1 MVEMVEVLHG
11 FWVKAGARAGALA
24 PLPRLRP
31 SRCMISHA
39 VRTRWLVKALQQR
52 GADLYENLMKI
63 QPALKLN
70 DTTVVWT

>member
-1 MVEMVEVLHG
+1 
-11 FWVKAGARAGALA
+11 
-24 PLPRLRP
+24 
-31 SRCMISHA
+31 MISHA